1 MVSFWRGSDVSVC
14 QCRCYCSILFVMHVA
29 ERHDWNV
36 FKQIF
41 SDHWTGF
48 KMKHPQYDTDRY
60 NGLVEKMLNCGNP
73 EMMGY
78 VEYLCTSCGRGS
90 RLVSMSCK
98 STLCLRCGKV
108 YVDNWVSQVS
118 KMLHDGVVYR
128 HIVLTVPE
136 VLRRTFFDN
145 EHLLGAF
152 MRSGVSCMDDFYS
165 MTKKQSVQGGYI
177 VVLQTNSRN
186 GEYNPHLHIIGTSG
200 GLSSDKSKW
209 FHLGYLPYK
218 VLHKKWQWYLLE
230 MLKQEVD
237 SASIL
242 ELADSCYTEYPKG
255 FVANVQ
261 KGDVPGRYNS
271 LARYLA
277 KYVVSPPISVK
288 RIDRYDGAEVTY
300 HYRSH
305 KTQRV
310 EHETISV
317 YRFIGRMIQ
326 HVLPKGFQR
335 IRYYGVQATKTYAKV
350 RGIIQSALSKVN
362 NVVQDGIRII
372 SRKGYRERY
381 KASTGVDP
389 IVCPHCGEVMDVW
402 RIWHPKHGII
412 YDAFEK
418 LKRGCY
424 GFEESKF
431 VGGGGDRRP
440 LRPSAQGIQL
450 SLSFV

>member
-1 MVSFWRGSDVSVC
+1 MLIGVSIC
-14 QCRCYCSILFVMHVA
+14 QSGCYCPILFEMQAA
-29 ERHDWNV
+29 ERHDWNA

-41 SDHWTGF
+41 FDHWDGF
-48 KMKHPQYDTDRY
+48 KVKHPEYDTDRY
-60 NGLVEKMLNCGNP
+60 NGLVENMLNCGNP
-73 EMMGY
+73 ESMGH
-78 VEYLCTSCGRGS
+78 VEYLCTSCGRGR

-98 STLCLRCGKV
+98 SSLCLRCGKV

-118 KMLHDGVVYR
+118 KMLHVGVVYR

-136 VLRRTFFDN
+136 VLRRTFFDSD
-145 EHLLGAF
+145 HLLGAF
-152 MRSGVSCMDDFYS
+152 MRCGVSCMDDFYS
-165 MTKKQSVQGGYI
+165 TTKQSPVQGGYI

-186 GEYNPHLHIIGTSG
+186 GEYNPHLHIIATSG
-200 GLSSDKSKW
+200 GLSADKSAW
-209 FHLGYLPYK
+209 IHLGYLPYK

-230 MLKQEVD
+230 MLKKESSGVSTLALVD
-237 SASIL
+237 A
-242 ELADSCYTEYPKG
+242 CYRDYPKG

-288 RIDRYDGAEVTY
+288 RIDRYANGEVTY

-305 KTQRV
+305 KTKRV

-335 IRYYGVQATKTYAKV
+335 IRHYGVQATRTFAKV
-350 RGIIQSALSKVN
+350 KGIIHSALSKVGAL
-362 NVVQDGIRII
+362 VQDGIRVIA
-372 SRKGYRERY
+372 RKGYRERY
-381 KASTGVDP
+381 KAGTGVDP
-389 IVCPHCGEVMDVW
+389 VVCPHCGEVMDVW
-402 RIWHPKHGII
+402 RIWHPNHGII
-412 YDAFEK
+412 YDALEK

-424 GFEESKF
+424 GFEESKIA
-431 VGGGGDRRP
+431 GGGGDRRS
-440 LRPSAQGIQL
+440 LRSPAEGIQL